1 MKNKIFYLSL
11 IVSMVMVA
19 VSCQTDNYPEP
30 GAHVFGAIKDI
41 QGGALV
47 EQDLQNGTLIATYEQ
62 GYATPVLKTWVI
74 KENGEYRN
82 NLVYPG
88 TYNIVFDVSNF
99 FPFNE
104 DGVIFNSGDN
114 EHDFI
119 VTPYIRIKN
128 LSITHDVA
136 ANKIVATFNLEAGKP
151 TVLVKKIS
159 LYAFTD
165 MHVGEFIKFNL
176 TPGTGLPVQSFKP
189 SAVIDPAKQYTLSI
203 DIKADSDFDVSRNYY
218 FRVGAIAEQEGVGTI
233 KTNYAPYV
241 KIAL

>member
-1 MKNKIFYLSL
+1 MKKIVYYLSL
-11 IVSMVMVA
+11 IIGVVLLT
-19 VSCQTDNYPEP
+19 VSCEIDNYPEP
-30 GAHVFGAIKDI
+30 SAHVFGAIRDI
-41 QGGALV
+41 EGGALV
-47 EQDLQNGTLIATYEQ
+47 EQDLQTGSLIGTYEL
-62 GYATPVLKTWVI
+62 GYETPKLKTWVI

-82 NLVYPG
+82 NLVFPG

-99 FPFNE
+99 FPFKE
-104 DGVIFNSGDN
+104 DSVVFTSGDN

-128 LSITHDVA
+128 LLITHDAV
-136 ANKIVATFNLEAGKP
+136 ANKIIATFNLEAGKP

-159 LYAFTD
+159 LYAYTD
-165 MHVGEFIKFNL
+165 IHVGEFIKFNL
-176 TPGTGLPVQSFKP
+176 TTGTGMPAQSFKP
-189 SAVIDPAKQYTLSI
+189 SATIDPATQYTLSI